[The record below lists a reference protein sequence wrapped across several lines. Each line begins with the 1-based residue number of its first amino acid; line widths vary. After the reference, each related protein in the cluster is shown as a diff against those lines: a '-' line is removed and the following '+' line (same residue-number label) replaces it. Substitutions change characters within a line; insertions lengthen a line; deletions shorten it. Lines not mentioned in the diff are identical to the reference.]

1 MQLPADALLQDDE
14 FRLCLPNLSDKDKDE
29 KFDGREE
36 NQRHFA
42 SKTMLLLL
50 QNWPM
55 LGTFCE
61 SEKKESEQSMTSRRF
76 WSSCEGTSLP
86 DKLES
91 FEPMPGVGQ
100 VYYAVMLREAND
112 LNTEE

>member
-14 FRLCLPNLSDKDKDE
+14 FRLCMPNLSDKDERKVRRARR
-29 KFDGREE
+29 K
-36 NQRHFA
+36 
-42 SKTMLLLL
+42 STKTMLLLL
-50 QNWPM
+50 QNWLM

-76 WSSCEGTSLP
+76 WSSCNGTSLP

-91 FEPMPGVGQ
+91 FGPMPGVGE
-100 VYYAVMLREAND
+100 VYFAVMLCGAND